1 MTKAK
6 KSKGN
11 PKTSAENQFF
21 EIVNWKRA
29 QPTMKAGPNDWMKL
43 YTSLLEHNG
52 FCGMDDSARMLI
64 VALWLYAARSGQHI
78 FPSDPAWLARKIPM
92 LNSKPDLGPLL
103 EAKDICGN
111 PTPFVRYCE
120 LPKDSEADPASK
132 GSSAAGKTK
141 KKKKKI
147 VVLVEEK
154 RREEKRREEKKREDK
169 TKSLRISEEK
179 KREEKT
185 KSLRISKE
193 KKRERKERISS
204 EAAQTITTAAQ
215 QTKAAEPEKSVSP
228 IDSEAGSAERHILPR
243 PTRSVIRHTGPR
255 SIGSIIGEWIPEH
268 WQDPDAESFG
278 WEIVRALGYSDDQH
292 NLKSRSE
299 WGSFAAWWSKVKKSA
314 PLIMIDELR
323 AKAIRKAVYVRT
335 KGKSARNRSAV
346 WFHIMNGELGQRGVT
361 ISHPA
366 RASP

>member
-228 IDSEAGSAERHILPR
+228 IDSEAGSAKRHILPR
-243 PTRSVIRHTGPR
+243 PTRSVIRSKYPM
-255 SIGSIIGEWIPEH
+255 SIGSIIGERFKDH
-268 WQDPDAESFG
+268 WMDPDAESFG
-278 WEIVRALGYSDDQH
+278 WEIVRALGYPDDPN
-292 NLKSRSE
+292 NLKTRSE

-323 AKAIRKAVYVRT
+323 AKAIRKAIYLRT
-335 KGKSARNRSAV
+335 KGKSAKNLSKV
-346 WFHIMNGELGQRGVT
+346 WFHIMNGEMGQRGVT